1 MTTRLSLPALATL
14 LGSALI
20 ASPGHASDLPFNV
33 LNGTWAGAGSLIYDS
48 GPPDKLSC
56 LGYYRSAD
64 GGKTLGIAIRCNGQP
79 DKLEFRS
86 KLNYADGKF
95 SGTWEERTNN
105 ATGNACGSAT
115 ENTLR
120 VEFDGSLSGSLS
132 IAFSPSQQSIT
143 VTISTPGSELKGARV
158 SLNRR

>member
-1 MTTRLSLPALATL
+1 MTKRFTFLAFAMLLELTLSRAGYA
-14 LGSALI
+14 GE
-20 ASPGHASDLPFNV
+20 LPFNL
-33 LNGTWAGAGSLIYDS
+33 LNGTWGGAGSLIYDS

-64 GGKTLGIAIRCNGQP
+64 EGKSLGIAIRCNGQP

-86 KLNYADGKF
+86 KLTYADGKL

-105 ATGNACGSAT
+105 ANGNASGTITGN
-115 ENTLR
+115 NLR
-120 VEFDGSLSGSLS
+120 VDFDGSLSGSVS
-132 IAFSPSQQSIT
+132 IAFSPSQQSVN
-143 VTISTPGSELKGARV
+143 VTISTAGSELKGARV